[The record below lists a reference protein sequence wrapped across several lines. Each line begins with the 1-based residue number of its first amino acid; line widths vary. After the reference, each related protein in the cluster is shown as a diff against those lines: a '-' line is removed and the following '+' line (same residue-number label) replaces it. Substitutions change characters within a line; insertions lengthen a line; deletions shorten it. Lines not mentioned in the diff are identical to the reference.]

1 MKKPIQKTRPRRF
14 AEGGMTDEDALKSK
28 GLEES
33 NKEAPVGFF
42 ERLRMGNIDDPS
54 SEAYKRFGAG
64 RGKSM
69 AVPVEDRTPVPVNQ
83 IKDEDSFE
91 RVIKNAAIND
101 QGEVIKPATS
111 TPTPQAKKPMA
122 SVPDKAD
129 DRSKYKYSSL
139 TNKELDDYAA
149 NRKKANYEAAI
160 KAAAKPEAKEAMRKQ
175 AEGDA
180 VENVYPEQML
190 GGVGIK
196 SIARAAKAL
205 AERTGG
211 KRVLNTISQ
220 DAIEAAK
227 PLSIGGPRAINGPN
241 AIKGS
246 GDGFVMYKKG
256 GQVKKMAAGGS
267 VSSRADG
274 IAQRGKTRGKMC

>member
-1 MKKPIQKTRPRRF
+1 MKKPMQKTKPRRF
-14 AEGGMTDEDALKSK
+14 AEGGATDEAELKSK

-42 ERLRMGNIDDPS
+42 ERLRMGNIDDSS

-69 AVPVEDRTPVPVNQ
+69 AVPVEDRTPTPFNQ

-91 RVIKNAAIND
+91 RVIKNAAVND
-101 QGEVIKPATS
+101 QGEVIKPAMS
-111 TPTPQAKKPMA
+111 APAPQPKKPVA
-122 SVPDKAD
+122 TVSDRAD

-139 TNKELDDYAA
+139 TDKELDDYAKG
-149 NRKKANYEAAI
+149 RKEANYQEAI
-160 KAAAKPEAKEAMRKQ
+160 KAAATPEAKTAMRKK
-175 AEGDA
+175 AEEQA

-190 GGVGIK
+190 GGVGI
-196 SIARAAKAL
+196 SSVARAAKAL
-205 AERTGG
+205 AGRTGT
-211 KRVLNTISQ
+211 K
-220 DAIEAAK
+220 AAK
-227 PLSIGGPRAINGPN
+227 TGTELAVKELTPITRIPNRGNPYTTKEIAMEKLRIGGPRAIEN
-241 AIKGS
+241 A
-246 GDGFVMYKKG
+246 YK
-256 GQVKKMAAGGS
+256 AGGA

>member
-1 MKKPIQKTRPRRF
+1 MKKPIQKTKPRRF
-14 AEGGMTDEDALKSK
+14 AEGGMAEEAAFKIK

-33 NKEAPVGFF
+33 NKDVPSGFF

-54 SEAYKRFGAG
+54 SEAYKRLGAG
-64 RGKSM
+64 RGRSA

-111 TPTPQAKKPMA
+111 TPTPQAKKTMA

-129 DRSKYKYSSL
+129 DRSSYKYSSL
-139 TNKELDDYAA
+139 TNKELEDYAA
-149 NRKKANYEAAI
+149 DRKKANYEAAI

-175 AEGDA
+175 AESDA
-180 VENVYPEQML
+180 VEGVYPEQML

-196 SIARAAKAL
+196 FIARAAKAL

-220 DAIEAAK
+220 KAIEAPK
-227 PLSIGGPRAINGPN
+227 PLLIGGPRAINGSN

-256 GQVKKMAAGGS
+256 GQVKKMASGGP
-267 VSSRADG
+267 VSSRGDG